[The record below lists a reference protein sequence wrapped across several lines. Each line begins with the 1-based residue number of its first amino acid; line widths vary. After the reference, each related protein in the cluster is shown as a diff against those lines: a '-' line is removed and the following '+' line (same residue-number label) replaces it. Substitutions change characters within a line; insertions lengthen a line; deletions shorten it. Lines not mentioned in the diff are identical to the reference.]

1 MAEQLERARRVLTM
15 PPEKAGEMIV
25 RQVERRTPRVV
36 IGGQAKMSALIER
49 LAPVS
54 YWKRSHG
61 EKQHRKIGRA
71 HHG

>member
-1 MAEQLERARRVLTM
+1 ML
-15 PPEKAGEMIV
+15 PEKAGEIIV
-25 RQVERRTPRVV
+25 RAVERRTPRVV
-36 IGGQAKMSALIER
+36 IGAQAKMIALIER

-54 YWKRSHG
+54 YWKVQKRWHD

>member
-1 MAEQLERARRVLTM
+1 
-15 PPEKAGEMIV
+15 MIV

-54 YWKRSHG
+54 YWKVLEALAR
-61 EKQHRKIGRA
+61 
-71 HHG
+71 